1 MNSIKTANRIHT
13 LDYLRGFALL
23 GILLVNILPLLSVQ
37 ITVSLTADASYWKF
51 LYLFVEGR
59 FYTIFSFLFG
69 VSFYLFI
76 TRANSRRKNSTVL
89 FLRRI
94 LVMFLMGLIHFS
106 FQPGEALTVYAVC
119 GLLVLPFYKVKKET
133 NLMVGL
139 TLLIGLSVLAI
150 KPLLPIPLIL
160 LGLTAGQYQLFED
173 LASKKKQVAFF
184 TGMMGVLS
192 VIGLVYQYQQASFE
206 NYTFYHIGIMIGPAV
221 SAFYVGML
229 ILLLNIPVI
238 QRILTPLKAY
248 GRMALTNYLLQTALI
263 LIIGAM
269 LDVFGQITYME
280 TLYVCAVIYGI
291 QLAFSSLWLRYFQF
305 GPFEWIWRG
314 LTYLEMPPLVKKETR
329 KDAK

>member
-1 MNSIKTANRIHT
+1 MPA
-13 LDYLRGFALL
+13 
-23 GILLVNILPLLSVQ
+23 PLSGEE
-37 ITVSLTADASYWKF
+37 AYWRF

-76 TRANSRRKNSTVL
+76 KRANARSKNGTVL

-94 LVMFLMGLIHFS
+94 LVMFFIGLVHFS
-106 FQPGEALTVYAVC
+106 FHPGEALTVYAVC
-119 GLLVLPFYKVKKET
+119 GLLALPFFKVKKET
-133 NLMVGL
+133 NLIIGL

-150 KPLLPIPLIL
+150 KPLLPFPLIL

-173 LASKKKQVAFF
+173 LARKKKQVALF
-184 TGMMGVLS
+184 TGMMGVVT
-192 VIGLVYQYQQASFE
+192 VIGLVFQYQQASFK

-221 SAFYVGML
+221 SAFYAGTL

-238 QRILTPLKAY
+238 RRVLIPLKAY
-248 GRMALTNYLLQTALI
+248 GRMALTNYLLQTVLI

-269 LDVFGQITYME
+269 LDKFGQITYIQ

-291 QLAFSSLWLRYFQF
+291 QLVFSSLWLRYFQF
-305 GPFEWIWRG
+305 GPIEWLWRG
-314 LTYLEMPPLVKKETR
+314 LTYLELPPLVKKEIR
-329 KDAK
+329 KDTQ